1 MSFDLLNIGKNGILS
16 HQQSLQ
22 TTSKNINN
30 ANTPSYVRERTEYVE
45 SQFGGLERVRVERMI
60 DQFTTRQLRT
70 DTSNV
75 AFYEANLEQ
84 AEQLDTLLGDSTTN
98 IASTIESFFNT
109 LQDANNDPGS
119 VTARQL
125 VIAEADAMVTKF
137 DDFSSY
143 LDDQKAIIND
153 RLTLSTDRIN
163 SIAQNIG
170 ELNKRIATTSTRN
183 LDNGDV
189 NALLNKRDDQL
200 LQLSELVEFQT
211 VEAKNGAVTVNLQ
224 NGQPLVLENGRFN
237 AVAVKSNP
245 NTERLELALQ
255 KSNST
260 GNVSE
265 FFVKTEEVGGSVG
278 GYLDYRDKILMPT
291 QQRLG
296 QLAVRIA
303 DSLNTQNTKGM
314 DLDNQLGQ
322 KLFDLSRTEASGFPN
337 KNNAGDQ
344 TVSVGILEGNS
355 ASFPSENIEI
365 GFEDGQYYAV
375 PLETD
380 GTQADGAEKV
390 FFAGGPNT
398 STDIVE
404 LGITVNMGSGTMQD
418 GDTFL
423 VKPAESAASEIELII
438 RRPEDL
444 ALASPVRVIND
455 IDNQGASSIELSQV
469 NVPDD
474 FYNAAG
480 DGLLAGSPAEIEI
493 VSVSGNQY
501 ELRLN
506 DSTGSQIGTNL
517 ITTDLDNVITQVFD
531 ADGLGSASGPDY
543 DINIVGEPAAGD
555 SFRIEYNRNGFD
567 DNSNGQRLTELQRQQ
582 LVRRDG
588 GEEAEP
594 TMTFNESYGRLV
606 SDVGSRV
613 SQNRVLRDS
622 AEAVKGQTEA
632 LYESKSGVNLEEEA
646 ANLIQYQQAYTASAR
661 IISTSQTIFDT
672 LLRSLG

>member
-1 MSFDLLNIGKNGILS
+1 MSFDLLNIGKEGILA

-30 ANTPSYVRERTEYVE
+30 ANTPSYVRERTHYIE
-45 SQFGGLERVRVERMI
+45 SQYGGLEQVRVERMI

-84 AEQLDTLLGDSTTN
+84 AEQLDSLLGDSTTN
-98 IASTIESFFNT
+98 IASTVESFFNT
-109 LQDANNDPGS
+109 MQDANNDPGS

-137 DDFSSY
+137 GDFSGY
-143 LDDQKAIIND
+143 LDDQKQIIND
-153 RLTLSTDRIN
+153 RLKLSTDRIN
-163 SIAQNIG
+163 SLASNIG
-170 ELNKRIATTSTRN
+170 ELNKRIATSNQRN
-183 LDNGDV
+183 SENGDI
-189 NALLNKRDDQL
+189 NALLNKRDEQL

-224 NGQPLVLENGRFN
+224 NGQPLILEDGRFN

-255 KSNST
+255 KRNST
-260 GNVSE
+260 GDVSQ
-265 FFVKTEEVGGSVG
+265 FFVDTKEVGGSVG
-278 GYLDYRDKILMPT
+278 GYLDYRDKVLMPT

-303 DSLNTQNTKGM
+303 DSLNTQNQKGM

-322 KLFDLSRTEASGFPN
+322 KLFDLKRTEASGFPN
-337 KNNAGDQ
+337 DKNTGNQ
-344 TVSVGILEGNS
+344 SVSVSVLEGNS
-355 ASFPSENIEI
+355 KSFPSENIEI
-365 GFEDGQYYAV
+365 GYENGQYYAV
-375 PLETD
+375 PVETD
-380 GTQADGAEKV
+380 GRQADGAEKITFNGAANSSV
-390 FFAGGPNT
+390 
-398 STDIVE
+398 DIEE
-404 LGITVNMGSGTMQD
+404 LGITVNLGGGTPD
-418 GDTFL
+418 EGDSFL

-444 ALASPVRVIND
+444 ALASPVRTIND
-455 IDNQGASSIELSQV
+455 IDNQGAAEVELSQV

-474 FYNAAG
+474 FYNASG
-480 DGLLAGSPAEIEI
+480 DGLLATSPAEVE
-493 VSVSGNQY
+493 VVAVNGDQY
-501 ELRLN
+501 DVRLN
-506 DSTGSQIGTNL
+506 DANGNQIGDTLTTSNL
-517 ITTDLDNVITQVFD
+517 DNIIQQVYDGTMPAITTE
-531 ADGLGSASGPDY
+531 PDY
-543 DINIVGEPAAGD
+543 DINVVGEPAAGD
-555 SFRIEYNRNGFD
+555 SYRIEYNRNGFD
-567 DNSNGQRLTELQRQQ
+567 DNSNGQKLTELQRQQ

-588 GEEAEP
+588 GEEADP